1 MKKTTRHTK
10 KPLSTSF
17 SFCFWEVLFSFFN
30 KEREKNFFHYKED
43 KDKKENENFIDN
55 FNIIE
60 EKIYGISKVI
70 FGNFL

>member
-1 MKKTTRHTK
+1 MSILLQKIYDAKILNNKAVIIIHRH
-10 KPLSTSF
+10 
-17 SFCFWEVLFSFFN
+17 
-30 KEREKNFFHYKED
+30 
-43 KDKKENENFIDN
+43 KKENENFMDN